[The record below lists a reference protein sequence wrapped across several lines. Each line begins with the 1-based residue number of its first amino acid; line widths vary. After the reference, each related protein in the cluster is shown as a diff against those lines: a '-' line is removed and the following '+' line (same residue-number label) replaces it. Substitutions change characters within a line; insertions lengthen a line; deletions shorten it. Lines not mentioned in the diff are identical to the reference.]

1 MVAYT
6 GQIMTMRRLLAIT
19 LLVMLPVTF
28 SRAEPLPRPEHVV
41 IVIEENH
48 GFSQIMDKRI
58 HASYIQSLAKRGM
71 LFTDSHGVTHPSL
84 PNYLA
89 LFSGSTQGVT
99 DDSCRHRFA
108 GDNLA
113 TSLMGAGLSFAT
125 YSEAMPK
132 TGYLSCSSGAYQRKH
147 NPAASWQGTRLPAG
161 INRRFADFPRD
172 FSSLPTVS
180 FVIPDQNNDMHDGS
194 LGEADQWLKAHIEPY
209 VDWAF
214 KHNSLLILTWD
225 EDDFR
230 DENHIATILVGP
242 MMKQGISMQ
251 RINHYNVL
259 RTLLDFYGLPALGAS
274 QEAKPIKGVWNNS

>member
-1 MVAYT
+1 VAYT

-19 LLVMLPVTF
+19 LLVMLPATF
-28 SRAEPLPRPEHVV
+28 SRAEQLPRPEHVV

-48 GFSQIMDKRI
+48 GFSKIMDKHI
-58 HASYIQSLAKRGM
+58 HASYIQALAKRGM

-99 DDSCRHRFA
+99 DDSCQHSFA

-113 TSLMGAGLSFAT
+113 TSLMNAGLSFAT

-132 TGYLSCSSGAYQRKH
+132 IGYLGCASGAYQRKH
-147 NPAASWQGTRLPAG
+147 NPAANWQGTRLPAG

-172 FSSLPTVS
+172 FSRLPTVS

-194 LGEADQWLKAHIEPY
+194 LEAAEHWLKVNIEPY

-230 DENHIATILVGP
+230 EENHIATILVGP

-251 RINHYNVL
+251 RIDHYSVL
-259 RTLLDFYGLPALGAS
+259 RTLLDFYGLPALGGS
-274 QEAKPIKGVWNNS
+274 QEAQPIKGVWKNP